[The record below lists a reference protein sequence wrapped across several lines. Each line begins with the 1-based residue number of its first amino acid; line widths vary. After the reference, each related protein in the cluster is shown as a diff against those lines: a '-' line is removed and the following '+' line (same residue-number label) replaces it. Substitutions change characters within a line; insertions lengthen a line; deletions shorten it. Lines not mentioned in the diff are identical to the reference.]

1 MSQRLLI
8 HTLDS
13 AHDKEVFD
21 VAWSPASSKVFAS
34 AGADGSVRSFDLRAL
49 ETSTIL
55 YDHESAS
62 AHTNPA
68 DGKRSRGVPLLRLA
82 FNPTDPNTL
91 AVVHAD
97 NPVIS
102 ILDVRSPGLPLAEL
116 HSHTGPVNGIAWCG
130 SSTSSSS
137 SNGFNGEYQDSGNAM
152 LASISDDQQVLL
164 WDLMRPNPQGESG
177 QRKPQPLPR
186 PIGLPNAA
194 YNAPRQLDSVAWG
207 SGREYLAVTMEK
219 TVRCLRV

>member
-1 MSQRLLI
+1 
-8 HTLDS
+8 
-13 AHDKEVFD
+13 
-21 VAWSPASSKVFAS
+21 VAWSPASAKVFAS

-62 AHTNPA
+62 NHTNVS
-68 DGKRSRGVPLLRLA
+68 DTKRGRGVPLLRLA

-91 AVVHAD
+91 AVIHAD
-97 NPVIS
+97 NHIIS

-116 HSHTGPVNGIAWCG
+116 HSHTAAVNGIAWCG
-130 SSTSSSS
+130 STVSNT
-137 SNGFNGEYQDSGNAM
+137 SNGISNEYQDNGNAM
-152 LASISDDQQVLL
+152 LASISDDHQVLL
-164 WDLMRPNPQGESG
+164 WDLLRPNPQGEPG

-194 YNAPRQLDSVAWG
+194 YNAPRQIDSVAWG
-207 SGREYLAVTMEK
+207 AGREYLAITMGNV
-219 TVRCLRV
+219 VRCLRV

>member
-1 MSQRLLI
+1 M
-8 HTLDS
+8 
-13 AHDKEVFD
+13 V
-21 VAWSPASSKVFAS
+21 WSPASSKVFAS

-62 AHTNPA
+62 AHTNSGDP
-68 DGKRSRGVPLLRLA
+68 KRGRGMPLLRLA
-82 FNPTDPNTL
+82 FNPSDPNTL

-97 NPVIS
+97 NPSIS

-130 SSTSSSS
+130 SSGSGSNSS
-137 SNGFNGEYQDSGNAM
+137 SNGYNGDYADGGNAM

-194 YNAPRQLDSVAWG
+194 YNAPKQLDSVAWG
-207 SGREYLAVTMEK
+207 AGREYLAVTMGD

>member
-1 MSQRLLI
+1 MSLWN
-8 HTLDS
+8 S

-55 YDHESAS
+55 YDHESAN
-62 AHTNPA
+62 AHTNPS
-68 DGKRSRGVPLLRLA
+68 DGKRGRGMPLLRLA

-91 AVVHAD
+91 AVIHAD
-97 NPVIS
+97 NNLIS

-116 HSHTGPVNGIAWCG
+116 YSHAGPVNGMAWCG
-130 SSTSSSS
+130 TSGSVGTSQNGHSSDYLE
-137 SNGFNGEYQDSGNAM
+137 GGNAM
-152 LASISDDQQVLL
+152 LAAVSDDHQVLL
-164 WDLMRPNPQGESG
+164 WDLLRPNPQGESG
-177 QRKPQPLPR
+177 QRKPQPMPR

-194 YNAPRQLDSVAWG
+194 YNAPRQIDSVAWG
-207 SGREYLAVTMEK
+207 AGREYLAITMGN